1 MNNAAE
7 KNARILIVD
16 DSEMNRDMLS
26 DMLSDDYDI
35 VEAANG
41 EKALSILKEQVYD
54 IDLAEIKPIVA
65 KPHFVDNVVPADE
78 AKGVKIDEAFLGSC
92 NNGRIED
99 LRVGAAIVKGKHVHG
114 DVRFMVV
121 PASRDVY

>member
-35 VEAANG
+35 VERLT
-41 EKALSILKEQVYD
+41 EKKRS
-54 IDLAEIKPIVA
+54 
-65 KPHFVDNVVPADE
+65 
-78 AKGVKIDEAFLGSC
+78 
-92 NNGRIED
+92 
-99 LRVGAAIVKGKHVHG
+99 
-114 DVRFMVV
+114 
-121 PASRDVY
+121 ASSKSGYMI

>member
-41 EKALSILKEQVYD
+41 EEALGILKEQVYD
-54 IDLAEIKPIVA
+54 IDLVLLDIIMPA
-65 KPHFVDNVVPADE
+65 VD
-78 AKGVKIDEAFLGSC
+78 
-92 NNGRIED
+92 
-99 LRVGAAIVKGKHVHG
+99 
-114 DVRFMVV
+114 
-121 PASRDVY
+121 

>member
-41 EKALSILKEQVYD
+41 EEALGILKEQVYN
-54 IDLAEIKPIVA
+54 IDLV
-65 KPHFVDNVVPADE
+65 
-78 AKGVKIDEAFLGSC
+78 LL
-92 NNGRIED
+92 D
-99 LRVGAAIVKGKHVHG
+99 LLTDLVCL
-114 DVRFMVV
+114 ML
-121 PASRDVY
+121 

>member
-54 IDLAEIKPIVA
+54 IDL
-65 KPHFVDNVVPADE
+65 VPA
-78 AKGVKIDEAFLGSC
+78 
-92 NNGRIED
+92 
-99 LRVGAAIVKGKHVHG
+99 
-114 DVRFMVV
+114 
-121 PASRDVY
+121 

>member
-1 MNNAAE
+1 MIIEFCNYNLPRRDNVNNAAE

-41 EKALSILKEQVYD
+41 EEALSILKEQVYD
-54 IDLAEIKPIVA
+54 IDLVLLDIIMPA
-65 KPHFVDNVVPADE
+65 VD
-78 AKGVKIDEAFLGSC
+78 
-92 NNGRIED
+92 
-99 LRVGAAIVKGKHVHG
+99 
-114 DVRFMVV
+114 
-121 PASRDVY
+121 

>member
-1 MNNAAE
+1 MIIEFCNYNLPRRDNVNNAAE

-41 EKALSILKEQVYD
+41 EEALSILKEQVYD
-54 IDLAEIKPIVA
+54 IDLVLLDIIMPAVDGFGVLDVMKRYHWIDNTPVIIISSEI
-65 KPHFVDNVVPADE
+65 
-78 AKGVKIDEAFLGSC
+78 SQS
-92 NNGRIED
+92 
-99 LRVGAAIVKGKHVHG
+99 
-114 DVRFMVV
+114 VRTRRYRLYSQTV
-121 PASRDVY
+121 

>member
-35 VEAANG
+35 VEAADG
-41 EKALSILKEQVYD
+41 EEALSILKERVYD
-54 IDLAEIKPIVA
+54 IDLVLLDIIMPA
-65 KPHFVDNVVPADE
+65 VDGF
-78 AKGVKIDEAFLGSC
+78 GVLAPLLFA
-92 NNGRIED
+92 
-99 LRVGAAIVKGKHVHG
+99 AAIWICTSG
-114 DVRFMVV
+114 RF
-121 PASRDVY
+121 

>member
-41 EKALSILKEQVYD
+41 EEALGIQMCIRDRKNVFN
-54 IDLAEIKPIVA
+54 
-65 KPHFVDNVVPADE
+65 FVIY
-78 AKGVKIDEAFLGSC
+78 KTSC
-92 NNGRIED
+92 
-99 LRVGAAIVKGKHVHG
+99 L
-114 DVRFMVV
+114 
-121 PASRDVY
+121 

>member
-35 VEAANG
+35 VEASNG
-41 EKALSILKEQVYD
+41 EEALSILK
-54 IDLAEIKPIVA
+54 
-65 KPHFVDNVVPADE
+65 
-78 AKGVKIDEAFLGSC
+78 
-92 NNGRIED
+92 
-99 LRVGAAIVKGKHVHG
+99 
-114 DVRFMVV
+114 
-121 PASRDVY
+121 SRYMI